1 MRVTGQRDRPGSS
14 PFRGAGRQG
23 FAEFAA
29 RGQEAKAIDIL
40 RLLASL
46 QNGQTPARF
55 WISSQWGAVEIP
67 GAGLD
72 DVLIELYKALLA
84 TDARNEGTR
93 GSTKELLGVT
103 LRIANPLARLSRSED
118 RGKPFS
124 ALGELLWY
132 LSGSDHLDFIEPY
145 VPRYKDDAVDGILP
159 GAYGPRLFAKGGTID
174 QISNVTQV
182 LIGNSGSRRAVVQ
195 LFDADDIIVRKKEI
209 PCTTTLQ
216 FHLRDG
222 NLHMSVAMR
231 SNDAY
236 FGVPHDVFCFTML
249 QEMMARRLGAN
260 LGSYI
265 HHVGSMHVYDEF
277 VEAMRKYVEEGYQRA
292 SPMPAMPAGEPFKL
306 VPMLLA
312 AEDLIS
318 HGDPITIS
326 DFTSESYWADII
338 RLVQA
343 FWASGQHDRLDQLKT
358 EFSYRGYSTY
368 IDGRRDTKPR
378 ALRTRVQ
385 REVVLEVAETGMSP
399 TPNREGAD

>member
-1 MRVTGQRDRPGSS
+1 
-14 PFRGAGRQG
+14 
-23 FAEFAA
+23 
-29 RGQEAKAIDIL
+29 
-40 RLLASL
+40 
-46 QNGQTPARF
+46 
-55 WISSQWGAVEIP
+55 VEIL
-67 GAGLD
+67 GVGLD

-93 GSTKELLGVT
+93 GSNKELLGVT
-103 LRIANPLARLSRSED
+103 VRIGNPLARLSRSED

-132 LSGSDHLDFIEPY
+132 LSGSDHLSFIEPY
-145 VPRYKDDAVDGILP
+145 VPRYKCDAVGGVLP

-174 QISNVTQV
+174 QISNVTQ
-182 LIGNSGSRRAVVQ
+182 LLRENSGSRRAVVQ

-222 NLHMSVAMR
+222 NLHMSATMR

-277 VEAMRKYVEEGYQRA
+277 VEAMRKYVEEGFQRA
-292 SPMPAMPAGEPFKL
+292 SPMPAMPVGDPFKF
-306 VPMLLA
+306 VPTLLA

-318 HGDPITIS
+318 HGDSITIS
-326 DFTSESYWADII
+326 NFTEEPYWADIM
-338 RLVQA
+338 RLVQV
-343 FWASGQHDRLDQLKT
+343 FWASGQNERLNQLKA
-358 EFSYRGYSTY
+358 EFSYQGYSTY
-368 IDGRRDTKPR
+368 IDGRRDMKPR
-378 ALRTRVQ
+378 EPRTR
-385 REVVLEVAETGMSP
+385 GIS
-399 TPNREGAD
+399 